1 MRSKWVVFISR
12 KWHTPF
18 QASSI
23 GWIFNLVS
31 ILLTLGLCLS
41 LDEFILI
48 LALDVLRDCTM
59 PSFQKCLEYEYQQD
73 SGNHRFSFFP
83 FFPFLTCLP
92 ALWITVEFSSL
103 PNFILFFLYHRTLYH
118 NPLLSYP
125 QLLSV
130 WTKVALKGLTETA
143 TMHTVLTVYY
153 FTCNQVDI
161 GLSFFHLSLW
171 PQLSKCS

>member
-18 QASSI
+18 PASGI

-103 PNFILFFLYHRTLYH
+103 PNFILFFYT
-118 NPLLSYP
+118 
-125 QLLSV
+125 
-130 WTKVALKGLTETA
+130 TEHFITIPCYLIPNYSQSGPKL
-143 TMHTVLTVYY
+143 HWK
-153 FTCNQVDI
+153 D
-161 GLSFFHLSLW
+161 
-171 PQLSKCS
+171 